1 MSLLSRIANLL
12 RPARVNREL
21 DEELAS
27 HLAEADAR
35 GRDPFE
41 ARRAFGSPLRRR
53 EESRDIR
60 LIPWLDS
67 LRADA
72 LFGWRQLMKRKV
84 TSAAAVLSLAL
95 AIGACTAAFR
105 IIDALLLRPLP
116 VAHAARLYSVAF
128 QSAGVDNINGEYDS
142 CSYPMFLRMRAA
154 ASEQAE
160 LIAVSYAGLTDLT
173 YASDQEIEKAYLQ
186 YVSGWTFTS
195 FGLRPA
201 AGRLFTAD
209 DDRDPGAHPYAV
221 ISDDYWSRRFARDP
235 NIVGRTFRIG
245 DTVFQI
251 VGVAEAPFT
260 GTETG
265 TVTDVFLPMAMKNPR
280 TLASPNNYWL
290 RTLVQ
295 LREGVDPRRVHEIL
309 RATFAA
315 MQEEKAKTL
324 TDTQRRRDPTFKE
337 KILFEPAAAG
347 RSNLQRDYRRS
358 LTALGILVFLALL
371 IACANVANL
380 MTAQAAAR
388 AREMALRISIGA
400 GRARLVQLVLIES
413 AWLAFLATAIGGMF
427 AWWAAPLVLRVV
439 DSPENPARLA
449 LPADWRVLAFAL
461 VLALGVTCVFGL
473 APALRAS
480 AMKPA
485 IALRGGE
492 DAHSRHRIMYALVA
506 LQIAFCFVVHF
517 VAGLFVAS
525 FDRLSSQPTGFSSE
539 RILNLESSSR
549 RPQPLVLWQQGADRL
564 RAVPGVEKVALTIW
578 PTMSGE
584 SDVGEISVNGAPTSE
599 VNSDILHVSPGWFD
613 AMRIPILA
621 GNDLPASGATPDAAV
636 VNESFVKQ
644 YFNGASPVGQWFVIS
659 RGPGATARA
668 PGATA
673 RFQVAGV
680 VRDARSRD
688 NMRRPIR
695 PTAYIPFALA
705 SDGSFQP
712 TARGTFV
719 VRTAGA
725 NPLAI
730 ASILRQEVPR
740 ARPEIRVGNIRT
752 QTQIIESHTV
762 REHLLSMLALF
773 FAGVALLLAA
783 IGLYGV
789 LDYSVLQRRREIGV
803 RMAIGA
809 PAAHIARG
817 VATGIFGMV
826 FVGGIAG
833 IALGMAAAR
842 YVATL
847 LFEVNAASPAM
858 IALPALTIFAA
869 ALLSALPAVVR
880 AVRID
885 PAQCLRSE

>member
-1 MSLLSRIANLL
+1 
-12 RPARVNREL
+12 
-21 DEELAS
+21 
-27 HLAEADAR
+27 
-35 GRDPFE
+35 
-41 ARRAFGSPLRRR
+41 
-53 EESRDIR
+53 
-60 LIPWLDS
+60 
-67 LRADA
+67 
-72 LFGWRQLMKRKV
+72 
-84 TSAAAVLSLAL
+84 
-95 AIGACTAAFR
+95 
-105 IIDALLLRPLP
+105 
-116 VAHAARLYSVAF
+116 
-128 QSAGVDNINGEYDS
+128 
-142 CSYPMFLRMRAA
+142 MFLRMRANTR
-154 ASEQAE
+154 EQAE
-160 LIAVSYAGLTDLT
+160 LIAVSYAGITDLT
-173 YASDQEIEKAYLQ
+173 YASDQDIEKAYDQ
-186 YVSGWTFTS
+186 YVSGWTFTA

-201 AGRLFTAD
+201 VGRLFTED
-209 DDRDPGAHPYAV
+209 DDREPGAHPYAV
-221 ISDDYWSRRFARDP
+221 LSYDYWSRRFARDP
-235 NIVGRTFRIG
+235 NVVGRTFRIG
-245 DTVFQI
+245 DTLFQI
-251 VGVAEAPFT
+251 VGVAEPPFT

-265 TVTDVFLPMAMKNPR
+265 TITDIFLPMAMKNPR

-295 LREGVDPRRVHEIL
+295 LKAGVNPQRVHEIV

-315 MQEEKAKTL
+315 LQEEKAKTL
-324 TDTQRRRDPTFKE
+324 TETQRRRDPTFKE

-347 RSNLQRDYRRS
+347 RSNLQRDYQRS
-358 LTALGILVFLALL
+358 LTALAILVLLALL

-380 MTAQAAAR
+380 MTAQAASR

-400 GRARLVQLVLIES
+400 GRGRLVQLVLIES

-427 AWWAAPLVLRVV
+427 AWWSAPLILRII

-461 VLALGVTCVFGL
+461 ALALGVTCVFGL
-473 APALRAS
+473 APAWRAS

-485 IALRGGE
+485 AALRGGE
-492 DAHSRHRIMYALVA
+492 EAHSRHRIMYALVA

-539 RILNLESSSR
+539 RILNLETSAR
-549 RPQPLVLWQQGADRL
+549 RAQPLVLWQQVAEHL
-564 RAVPGVEKVALTIW
+564 RALPGVDKVALTVW

-584 SDVGEISVNGAPTSE
+584 SDVADVSVNGAPTSD
-599 VNSDILHVSPGWFD
+599 VNTDLLHVSPGWFD
-613 AMRIPILA
+613 TMRIPILSGA
-621 GNDLPASGATPDAAV
+621 DLPANGATPSAAA

-644 YFNGASPVGQWFVIS
+644 YFNGENPIGKWFVMS
-659 RGPGATARA
+659 RGPGVS
-668 PGATA
+668 A

-680 VRDARSRD
+680 VGDARSRD
-688 NMRRPIR
+688 NLRRPIR
-695 PTAYIPFALA
+695 PTAYIPFAVA
-705 SDGSFQP
+705 GDGAFQP

-740 ARPEIRVGNIRT
+740 ARPEFRVGNIRT

-762 REHLLSMLALF
+762 RERLLSMLALF

-789 LDYSVLQRRREIGV
+789 LDYSVLQRRREIGI

-809 PAAHIARG
+809 QAAHIARG
-817 VATGIFGMV
+817 VTTGIFAMV
-826 FVGGIAG
+826 FVGSIAG

-842 YVATL
+842 YVAAL
-847 LFEVNAASPAM
+847 LFQVNASSPAM
-858 IALPALTIFAA
+858 VALPALTIAAA

-885 PAQCLRSE
+885 PAQSLRSE